1 MRDSNLFNL
10 LKLQMAFQYT
20 SLNLEYL
27 QASKRQASTKN

>member
-1 MRDSNLFNL
+1 
-10 LKLQMAFQYT
+10 MAFQYT